1 MRACAT
7 WFWTTQK
14 RVGRAQAEELRKLL
28 AEFKDINNAD
38 DKERT
43 HFYRI
48 CRVCNGEVRTEI
60 TLAPQRKSTGHGS
73 RLGDG
78 RGPSLRERHI
88 QPVVVRS

>member
-28 AEFKDINNAD
+28 AEFKDINHAD

-60 TLAPQRKSTGHGS
+60 TRWPPSGRVRGM
-73 RLGDG
+73 G
-78 RGPSLRERHI
+78 RG
-88 QPVVVRS
+88 